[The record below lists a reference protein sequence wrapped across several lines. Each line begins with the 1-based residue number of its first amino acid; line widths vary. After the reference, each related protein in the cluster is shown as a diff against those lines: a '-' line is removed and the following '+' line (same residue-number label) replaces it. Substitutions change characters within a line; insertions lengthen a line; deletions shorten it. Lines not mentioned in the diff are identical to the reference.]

1 MKRYILTG
9 APGCGKTAILR
20 QLEVDGFSVV
30 EEAATDVIA
39 LWQAQGIAEPWRRP
53 EFVDAIACLQ
63 RTREGRASRRSRE
76 AQFHDRSVACTQA
89 LARYLESPGSAF
101 LAEELARIRKEKVFQ
116 KQVFF
121 IRSLGFITPTE
132 ARTISME
139 EALRFEVLHEQV
151 YQELGF
157 EIVSIGP
164 GNVPDRAREI
174 VAAIKAISNRQPQP
188 RRTRD
193 SLQTTDH

>member
-20 QLEVDGFSVV
+20 QLEIDGFPVV

-39 LWQAQGIAEPWRRP
+39 LWQAQGIAEPWRHTG
-53 EFVDAIACLQ
+53 FDAIVTLQ
-63 RTREGRASRRSRE
+63 RTRELRAVRGSRE
-76 AQFHDRSVACTQA
+76 VQFHDRSIVCTEA
-89 LARYLESPGSAF
+89 LARYLDSPASA
-101 LAEELARIRKEKVFQ
+101 LVAEELARIRKEKVFQ

-132 ARTISME
+132 ARRISLE

-151 YQELGF
+151 YRELGF
-157 EIVSIGP
+157 EIISIAP
-164 GNVPDRAREI
+164 NSVCDRAREV
-174 VAAIKAISNRQPQP
+174 VAAINSWSG
-188 RRTRD
+188 RR
-193 SLQTTDH
+193 SHSPTD